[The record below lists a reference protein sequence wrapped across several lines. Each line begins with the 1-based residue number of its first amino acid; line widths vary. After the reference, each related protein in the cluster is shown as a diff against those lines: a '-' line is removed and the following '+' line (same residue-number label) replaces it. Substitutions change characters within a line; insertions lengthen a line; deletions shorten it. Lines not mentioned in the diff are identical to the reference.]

1 MMRTIATGFATL
13 AFLLA
18 PLAHA
23 APPAASPAPA
33 APPGAKCARA
43 TYIRPS
49 DGAIVTRT
57 VCVVAATKG
66 GVR

>member
-1 MMRTIATGFATL
+1 MMLRSPIATSFATL

-18 PLAHA
+18 PMVSSAA
-23 APPAASPAPA
+23 APPPL

-43 TYIRPS
+43 TYIRPA

-57 VCVVAATKG
+57 VCVLTESKG